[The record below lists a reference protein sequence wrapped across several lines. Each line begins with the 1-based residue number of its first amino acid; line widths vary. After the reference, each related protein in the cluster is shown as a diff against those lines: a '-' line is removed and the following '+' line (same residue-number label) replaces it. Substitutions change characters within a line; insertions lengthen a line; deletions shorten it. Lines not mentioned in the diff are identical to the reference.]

1 MGMGMSKHEC
11 DCGARYSNL
20 DALLACQNANHG
32 GGGGVLRNIDRTMND
47 CFEAAAKA
55 CEILGDEE
63 FAKWAKRRNVGIAT
77 ITMRHY
83 TKCAEAIRAL
93 KKEDK

>member
-1 MGMGMSKHEC
+1 MSTHEC

-32 GGGGVLRNIDRTMND
+32 RGSLGRDPIAQIMND
-47 CFEAAAKA
+47 CFETAAKA
-55 CEILGDEE
+55 CEILGDQDEWPMSN
-63 FAKWAKRRNVGIAT
+63 ACYR
-77 ITMRHY
+77 
-83 TKCAEAIRAL
+83 CAEAIRAL